1 MPLDASAR
9 AFLAHP
15 LIAGLK
21 NPETIPL
28 AEARAQYRRL
38 MSAAPP
44 GERVASV
51 VDRRIPGPAGDI
63 PIRVFTPFG
72 DGPFPLYVFFHGG
85 GWILGDLDTQA
96 SECRSTANQAGV
108 IVVSVDYR
116 HAPEHPFPAAPEDA
130 YAALGWVARH
140 AAELGGDAARLG
152 VGGTSSGANLAAV
165 CALMARDRGGP
176 ALRLQVL
183 NVPVTNH
190 DFSTDSYRDF
200 ARGYAFD
207 RSSLEWCWSLYL
219 RTPEDG
225 RNPYASP
232 LLAARLDGLPPAF
245 VMTSECDALRDEGHA
260 YAERLRAAGVPT
272 TYRENAGMV
281 HLFQGRGAR
290 EAVIDALRRHLS

>member
-1 MPLDASAR
+1 MPLDPSAQ

-21 NPETIPL
+21 NPESIPL

-51 VDRRIPGPAGDI
+51 VDRLIPGPEGEI
-63 PIRVFTPFG
+63 PIRVFTPLG
-72 DGPFPLYVFFHGG
+72 AGPFALYVFFHGG
-85 GWILGDLDTQA
+85 GWVLGDLDTQA
-96 SECRSTANQAGV
+96 SECRSLASQAGV

-116 HAPEHPFPAAPEDA
+116 HAPEHPFPAAPNDA
-130 YAALGWVARH
+130 YAALTWVAHH
-140 AAELGGDAARLG
+140 AAEMGGDATRIG

-165 CALMARDRGGP
+165 CALMARDREGP
-176 ALRLQVL
+176 TLRLQVL
-183 NVPVTNH
+183 NVPVTSH
-190 DFSTDSYRDF
+190 DFSTDSYRDY

-219 RTPEDG
+219 PTPGDG
-225 RNPYASP
+225 QNPYASP
-232 LLAARLDGLPPAF
+232 LRAASLAGLPPAF
-245 VMTSECDALRDEGHA
+245 VMTSECDALRAEGKA
-260 YAERLRAAGVPT
+260 YADRLAAAGVPT
-272 TYRENAGMV
+272 TYRENMGMV

-290 EAVIDALRRHLS
+290 EAVVGALRRHLA